1 MAVPDAQAGHS
12 RRARMIPEP
21 TAFERYR
28 SSPNGKM
35 TLLRLIFGTIVI
47 LLVWTLSTFAV
58 VRIGWGFVALVPDS
72 LQPDGY
78 GMEAF
83 LTSPIGVLTALVTFC
98 GIWAGAWL
106 VMRWIHREPLSA
118 LFGNSHRI
126 SRSGFLN
133 GFVAVF
139 LTSIFS
145 EVLLYALD
153 PVIQRGSIGLSV
165 WLMALVP
172 VAMLAFVQTSAEE
185 LLFRGYLPRGL
196 ARVFRSPLVWALLPT
211 LVFTALH
218 WSGDSALAM
227 NAAGLI
233 SIGAF
238 SVVLMMLVH
247 ATGNLGAAFGAHFG
261 NNLFGFLLISH
272 QASLSSFAL
281 FEARSLEGAGWAGID
296 AVLIAGIGIASS
308 LLTALLLLHPRSPLR
323 VAPDL
328 G

>member
-1 MAVPDAQAGHS
+1 
-12 RRARMIPEP
+12 MIAEP

-28 SSPNGKM
+28 SSANGKM
-35 TLLRLIFGTIVI
+35 TLPRLIFGTVVI
-47 LLVWTLSTFAV
+47 LLIWTLSTFAA
-58 VRIGWGFVALVPDS
+58 VRVGWGFVALVPAS
-72 LQPDGY
+72 LRPDGY

-83 LTSPIGVLTALVTFC
+83 LTSPIGVLTALLSFC

-106 VMRWIHREPLSA
+106 VMRGVHREPLSA
-118 LFGNSHRI
+118 LFGNGQRI
-126 SRSGFLN
+126 SRSGFLK
-133 GFVAVF
+133 GFVAVI
-139 LTSIFS
+139 LTSVFS
-145 EVLLYALD
+145 EVLLFLLD
-153 PVIQRGSIGLSV
+153 PVIQRGSIRLGV
-165 WLMALVP
+165 WLLALVP
-172 VAMLAFVQTSAEE
+172 VALLGFVQTSAEE

-196 ARVFRSPLVWALLPT
+196 ARRFRSPVVWALLPT

-218 WSGDSALAM
+218 WSGGSAPAM

-233 SIGAF
+233 SIGVFAA
-238 SVVLMMLVH
+238 VLMMLVYS
-247 ATGNLGAAFGAHFG
+247 TGNLGAAFGAHLG

-296 AVLIAGIGIASS
+296 AVLIAGIGIVSS

>member
-1 MAVPDAQAGHS
+1 
-12 RRARMIPEP
+12 MISEP

-35 TLLRLIFGTIVI
+35 TLPRLTFGTIII
-47 LLVWTLSTFAV
+47 LLVWTLSTFAA
-58 VRIGWGFVALVPDS
+58 VRAGWGFVALVPAS
-72 LQPDGY
+72 LRPDGY

-83 LTSPIGVLTALVTFC
+83 LTSPIGVLTALITFS

-106 VMRWIHREPLSA
+106 AMRWIHREPLSA
-118 LFGNSHRI
+118 LFGNSQRI
-126 SRSGFLN
+126 SRSGFLK
-133 GFVAVF
+133 GFVAVI
-139 LTSIFS
+139 LTSVFS
-145 EVLLYALD
+145 EVLLFLLD
-153 PVIQRGSIGLSV
+153 PVIQRGSIRLGV
-165 WLMALVP
+165 WLLALVP
-172 VAMLAFVQTSAEE
+172 VALLGFVQTSAEE

-196 ARVFRSPLVWALLPT
+196 AGRFRSPAVWALLPT

-218 WSGDSALAM
+218 WSGGSAPAM

-233 SIGAF
+233 SIGVFAA
-238 SVVLMMLVH
+238 VLMMLVH
-247 ATGNLGAAFGAHFG
+247 STGNLGAAFGAHLG

-281 FEARSLEGAGWAGID
+281 FEARSLEGAGWAGTD
-296 AVLIAGIGIASS
+296 AVLIAGIGIVSS

>member
-1 MAVPDAQAGHS
+1 
-12 RRARMIPEP
+12 MISEP

-28 SSPNGKM
+28 SSRNGKM
-35 TLLRLIFGTIVI
+35 TLQRLIFGTIII
-47 LLVWTLSTFAV
+47 LLVWTLSTFAA
-58 VRIGWGFVALVPDS
+58 VRAGWGFVALVPAS
-72 LQPDGY
+72 LRPDGY

-83 LTSPIGVLTALVTFC
+83 LTSPIGVLTTLVTFS

-106 VMRWIHREPLSA
+106 AMRWIHREPLSA
-118 LFGNSHRI
+118 LFGNSQRI
-126 SRSGFLN
+126 SRSGFLK
-133 GFVAVF
+133 GFVAVI
-139 LTSIFS
+139 LTSVFS
-145 EVLLYALD
+145 EVLLFLLD
-153 PVIQRGSIGLSV
+153 PVIQRGSIRLGV
-165 WLMALVP
+165 WLLALVP
-172 VAMLAFVQTSAEE
+172 VALLGFVQTSAEE

-196 ARVFRSPLVWALLPT
+196 AGRFRSPAVWALLPT

-218 WSGDSALAM
+218 WSGGSAPAM

-233 SIGAF
+233 SIGVFAA
-238 SVVLMMLVH
+238 VLMMLVH
-247 ATGNLGAAFGAHFG
+247 STGNLGAAFGAHLG

-296 AVLIAGIGIASS
+296 AVLIAGIGIVSS
-308 LLTALLLLHPRSPLR
+308 LLTALFLLHPRSPLR